1 MRRLGGEAFPFPV
14 DRTLN
19 REILTS
25 KPSFIQGCLRKT
37 VKNRQHKLPPEHK
50 FNGVQYSL
58 NFPQIPGPCRIASA
72 GNFPKSNVDHQG
84 NFFQRIPGGCQVG
97 CTQLVLTE
105 T

>member
-1 MRRLGGEAFPFPV
+1 MRHLGGEASPSPI

-37 VKNRQHKLPPEHK
+37 VKNGEHKLPPEHK

-58 NFPQIPGPCRIASA
+58 NFPQNSGRCRIASA
-72 GNFPKSNVDHQG
+72 RATFQSRMSTTKAI
-84 NFFQRIPGGCQVG
+84 FFSESLGLPGGMYPVG
-97 CTQLVLTE
+97 ID
-105 T
+105 